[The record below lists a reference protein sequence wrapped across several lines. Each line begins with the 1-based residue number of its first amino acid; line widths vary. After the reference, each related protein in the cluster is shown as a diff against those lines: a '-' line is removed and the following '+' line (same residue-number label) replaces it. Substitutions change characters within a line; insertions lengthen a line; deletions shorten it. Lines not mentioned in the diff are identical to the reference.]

1 MTNVSVNIFGITGQ
15 SPYDIY
21 ICQSD
26 VNNCIYINTISG
38 TTYSFDL
45 PKPMDNSLQYI
56 IKVIDN
62 NNRVITS
69 IENVSNS

>member
-45 PKPMDNSLQYI
+45 PKPMDNGLEYI
-56 IKVIDN
+56 VKVIDN